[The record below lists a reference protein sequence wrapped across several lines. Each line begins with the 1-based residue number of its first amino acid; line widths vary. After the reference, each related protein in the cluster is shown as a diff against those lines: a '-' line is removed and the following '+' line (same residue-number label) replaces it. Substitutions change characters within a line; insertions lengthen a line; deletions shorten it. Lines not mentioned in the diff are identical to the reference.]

1 MSVVIFRRDKSQYW
15 FVRGLNGSCFTM
27 INTFIGLIAFALSA
41 VAILVL
47 RPLCHK
53 IGHVDHPGGRKA
65 HSLATPLCGGVAI
78 ALTVM
83 LLGIG
88 MVPSRQ
94 FAGFAFGITVLLVLG
109 ALDDRKHVPAPVRL
123 ALQTLAVGA
132 GMCFFGEV
140 YLQNLG
146 AIFGAEDFE
155 LGGHAIWF
163 SIFAAVGII
172 NAVNMVDGMDGLAGG
187 FSVMIVATILALAA
201 GTSAVN
207 VVLLCV
213 TLGSLLGFLAFNLRM
228 PWQKHARIFLG
239 DAGSLVLGF
248 ILTWFTIQ
256 AAQGPHAVI
265 EPITAVWLFGLP
277 LADTVYLMVS
287 RVMRGK
293 SPLAADSYHFHH
305 LLQRLGLSPGWALY
319 VWLAVAGAFMG
330 TGLVTQGLG
339 VSESARCAVFMVVF
353 ACYCLATNALWAR
366 VRQRVAAPAV

>member
-1 MSVVIFRRDKSQYW
+1 MILNLMLGLVA
-15 FVRGLNGSCFTM
+15 FV
-27 INTFIGLIAFALSA
+27 LSA
-41 VAILVL
+41 FAILVL
-47 RPLCHK
+47 QPLCHK

-65 HSLATPLCGGVAI
+65 HVLATPLCGGMAI
-78 ALTVM
+78 ALTVV
-83 LLGIG
+83 LLGMG
-88 MVPSRQ
+88 TVPSRQ

-146 AIFGAEDFE
+146 AIFSSVDYE

-163 SIFAAVGII
+163 TIFAAVGMI

-187 FSVMIVATILALAA
+187 FAVMIVGTILALAV
-201 GTSAVN
+201 GTSAVS

-213 TLGSLLGFLAFNLRM
+213 TLGSVLGFLAFNLRM

-248 ILTWFTIQ
+248 ILTWFAIQ

-287 RVMRGK
+287 RVLRGK

-319 VWLAVAGAFMG
+319 VWLAFAGMFMA
-330 TGLVTQGLG
+330 TGLVTEALG
-339 VSESARCAVFMVVF
+339 VSESARCVGFVGVF
-353 ACYCLATNALWAR
+353 AVYCVVANLLWTR
-366 VRQRVAAPAV
+366 VRHRLVKQAAA

>member
-1 MSVVIFRRDKSQYW
+1 VIFNLVLGLVA
-15 FVRGLNGSCFTM
+15 FV
-27 INTFIGLIAFALSA
+27 LSA
-41 VAILVL
+41 VAILIL

-53 IGHVDHPGGRKA
+53 IGHVDHPGGRKG
-65 HSLATPLCGGVAI
+65 HTLVTPLCGGVAI
-78 ALTVM
+78 ASTVV
-83 LLGIG
+83 LLGMG
-88 MVPSRQ
+88 AVPSRQ

-123 ALQTLAVGA
+123 AMQTLAVGA
-132 GMCFFGEV
+132 GMCFLGEI

-146 AIFGAEDFE
+146 AIFGAADFE

-163 SIFAAVGII
+163 TIFAAVGVI

-187 FSVMIVATILALAA
+187 FSVMIVGTILALAA

-248 ILTWFTIQ
+248 ILTWFAIQ
-256 AAQGPHAVI
+256 AAQGPQAVI

-287 RVMRGK
+287 RMARGK

-305 LLQRLGLSPGWALY
+305 LLQRLGLTPGWALY
-319 VWLAVAGAFMG
+319 AWLAVAGAFMA
-330 TGLVTQGLG
+330 TGLVTESLG
-339 VSESARCAVFMVVF
+339 VSESARCVAFLGVF
-353 ACYCLATNALWAR
+353 AAYCVIANLLWGR
-366 VRQRVAAPAV
+366 VRQRMVRQAAAT

>member
-1 MSVVIFRRDKSQYW
+1 
-15 FVRGLNGSCFTM
+15 
-27 INTFIGLIAFALSA
+27 
-41 VAILVL
+41 L

-53 IGHVDHPGGRKA
+53 IGHVDHPGGRKG

-78 ALTVM
+78 ALTVV
-83 LLGIG
+83 LLGMG
-88 MVPSRQ
+88 AVPSRQ

-132 GMCFFGEV
+132 GMCFLGEV

-146 AIFGAEDFE
+146 AIFGAADFE

-163 SIFAAVGII
+163 TIFAAVGII

-187 FSVMIVATILALAA
+187 FAVMIVGTILALAA
-201 GTSAVN
+201 GTSAVSI
-207 VVLLCV
+207 VLLCV

-248 ILTWFTIQ
+248 ILTWFAIQ
-256 AAQGPHAVI
+256 SAQGPHAVI

-287 RVMRGK
+287 RVLRGK
-293 SPLAADSYHFHH
+293 SPLAADNYHFHH

-319 VWLAVAGAFMG
+319 AWLAVAGAFMA
-330 TGLVTQGLG
+330 TGLVTESLG
-339 VSESARCAVFMVVF
+339 VGEAVRCMTFVVVF
-353 ACYCLATNALWAR
+353 ACYCLGVNALWAR
-366 VRQRVAAPAV
+366 VRTQIDKRAAATHI